1 MKIAPKRIRG
11 MLYNG
16 GTSQICTLFIAIV
29 LTPQSGIYIHTYTH
43 IYIKLHIHIH
53 TASKLNRKIT
63 RWREQETSTD
73 FQKLF
78 WSHHLKWS
86 LHPLKRTHISET
98 EERMNANVSHLQ
110 LQPSK
115 LQKPLKWTSLR
126 TVEAAI
132 LYPCSHQQHDDQG
145 VRESTETEASSRSQW
160 WQIWCIGRLEEP
172 RNCDRSVF
180 LFGLNMP
187 YWST

>member
-132 LYPCSHQQHDDQG
+132 LYPCSHRQHDDNR
-145 VRESTETEASSRSQW
+145 VRGSSVSLG
-160 WQIWCIGRLEEP
+160 QISMYCQCGHFPCRGQCTADRIRPNSHHVSP
-172 RNCDRSVF
+172 RHV
-180 LFGLNMP
+180 
-187 YWST
+187 